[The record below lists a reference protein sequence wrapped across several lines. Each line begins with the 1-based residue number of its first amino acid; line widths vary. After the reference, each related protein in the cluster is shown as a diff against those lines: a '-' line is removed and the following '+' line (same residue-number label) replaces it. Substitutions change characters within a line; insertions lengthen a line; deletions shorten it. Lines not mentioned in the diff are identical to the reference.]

1 MRLFQSIAL
10 IALAATGSHAMAA
23 DDPERNRAFQD
34 HIAYVATFA
43 IPVLS
48 EKCAIIDPE
57 YMKTVAPLYFRFVN
71 ERQDRIERGRLL
83 TLAELAAEETLQS
96 YRSKV
101 IASRLGALDS
111 GTAEQKARMCK
122 GALAVLSGMTVPGEW
137 PSRDY
142 GPDRNAAAK

>member
-1 MRLFQSIAL
+1 MRIFRG
-10 IALAATGSHAMAA
+10 IALAALTVAGSHAMAA

-48 EKCAIIDPE
+48 EKCAVIDPD

-83 TLAELAAEETLQS
+83 TLAELAADETLQS

-111 GTAEQKARMCK
+111 GTAEQKSRMCK
-122 GALAVLSGMTVPGEW
+122 GALAVLSGMTLPGEW
-137 PSRDY
+137 PSRDDS
-142 GPDRNAAAK
+142 PDRDAAAK

>member
-10 IALAATGSHAMAA
+10 IALTAIGGHAMAA
-23 DDPERNRAFQD
+23 EDPERNRAFQD

-48 EKCAIIDPE
+48 EKCAVIDPE

-83 TLAELAAEETLQS
+83 TLAELAADETLQS

-101 IASRLGALDS
+101 IASRLGAMDS
-111 GTAEQKARMCK
+111 GTAEQKSRMCK

-137 PSRDY
+137 PSRD
-142 GPDRNAAAK
+142 DRPERDATAK